1 MIKVEKNGGLP
12 IFADGILAFYREPD
26 IDRVIPTET
35 CV

>member
-1 MIKVEKNGGLP
+1 MEVCRY
-12 IFADGILAFYREPD
+12 FADGILAFDREPD